1 MEPISDKDKRRET
14 EENEML
20 SEERIEEIANEV
32 AAPVSRYL
40 PYWRTSVD
48 FARAIEAAVLPEGWV
63 AVPKEP
69 SQASPLDL
77 MECLQ
82 DRPVEPSK
90 AVQGKCVT
98 KAVKQEP
105 VKDEPVAWMVVTPYD
120 KLIFQNA
127 SQAEHYAEKWE
138 LVSAPLYT
146 RPQQEPVKDEP
157 VAEFVE
163 DESAVGRAKFKL
175 LKPLKVGTK
184 LYTRPQP
191 DLTAEVERLKGM
203 VSEIQAA
210 RFVMNQHDQHVKR
223 IAELEEAAREA
234 RDSAICECI
243 KVAEEEAKD
252 LEKLRDIALARQ
264 ESATIEA
271 TNILAINR
279 CIELMKTMSSSA

>member
-1 MEPISDKDKRRET
+1 MLTDDELDLLITLHAPPIHPDFKDDDDF
-14 EENEML
+14 
-20 SEERIEEIANEV
+20 IE
-32 AAPVSRYL
+32 L
-40 PYWRTSVD
+40 
-48 FARAIEAAVLPEGWV
+48 ARAIEAAVLPEGWV

-69 SQASPLDL
+69 TLAMLGCLRSDITSNLEKRYQAMLAAAPKPAQASPLDL

-90 AVQGKCVT
+90 AVQGKCVVQ
-98 KAVKQEP
+98 AEKQEP
-105 VKDEPVAWMVVTPYD
+105 VKDEPVAFFIVEQWMHYEQASKDTPGA
-120 KLIFQNA
+120 F
-127 SQAEHYAEKWE
+127 
-138 LVSAPLYT
+138 
-146 RPQQEPVKDEP
+146 PV
-157 VAEFVE
+157 F
-163 DESAVGRAKFKL
+163 
-175 LKPLKVGTK
+175 
-184 LYTRPQP
+184 TRPQP